1 MHAIL
6 YTWSINKLHLADQV
20 NHAGNTLLTDLPEIY
35 IPFLGQTQ
43 YRNYTLI
50 KTPSKNNLDL
60 FTIPSREKS
69 NLFQSYAK

>member
-35 IPFLGQTQ
+35 IPFLGQTHTKL
-43 YRNYTLI
+43 Y
-50 KTPSKNNLDL
+50 
-60 FTIPSREKS
+60 S
-69 NLFQSYAK
+69 NKDSQQK

>member
-6 YTWSINKLHLADQV
+6 YTWSVNKLHLADQV

-43 YRNYTLI
+43 TKLY
-50 KTPSKNNLDL
+50 
-60 FTIPSREKS
+60 S
-69 NLFQSYAK
+69 NKDTQQK